1 MTFMPLAVVAAVL
14 LVVATRGSLLRLG
27 RVPFRGLDLLFAG
40 LVIQVLVPLVDLPRA
55 RLDDVGFGLLLASYA
70 LILTFAF
77 TNLHIR
83 GMSIVA
89 IGIALNAVVIALN
102 QGMPAK
108 GPTRTTT
115 DGRHVSRVIISVKH
129 RPERPGD
136 VLTVLDD
143 RIMLPRPS
151 HDLLSFGDLV
161 LVAGLLDVCYRG
173 SRRDEDAW
181 MSAFAMPIR
190 RINRG
195 RNARARRTALAERLE
210 TARAPLPPEHP
221 LDSEYL
227 HENVQF
233 LASDDDVVIDLR
245 DAERDEADATWV
257 APVASG
263 QSDDAT
269 RRATTRSSATNTP
282 SSYK

>member
-1 MTFMPLAVVAAVL
+1 
-14 LVVATRGSLLRLG
+14 
-27 RVPFRGLDLLFAG
+27 
-40 LVIQVLVPLVDLPRA
+40 
-55 RLDDVGFGLLLASYA
+55 
-70 LILTFAF
+70 
-77 TNLHIR
+77 
-83 GMSIVA
+83 
-89 IGIALNAVVIALN
+89 
-102 QGMPAK
+102 
-108 GPTRTTT
+108 
-115 DGRHVSRVIISVKH
+115 
-129 RPERPGD
+129 
-136 VLTVLDD
+136 
-143 RIMLPRPS
+143 
-151 HDLLSFGDLV
+151 
-161 LVAGLLDVCYRG
+161 
-173 SRRDEDAW
+173 

-245 DAERDEADATWV
+245 DAERDAGRDEADATWV
-257 APVASG
+257 APAASG